1 MIQFKSNMDA
11 STVEEI
17 FAQIKNRQI
26 AALMFHGQ
34 MADYFDF
41 LSLHGYKRL
50 HEYQYFDESAEFRK
64 TGRYYINHHGKLIPD
79 SFSGDIRAIPDAWF
93 TANRMSVGKSTKQKA
108 VEDGFNAYHEWET
121 ETKAVYERYAKRLRE
136 LGNEADAIMVDCLV
150 KSVDH
155 ELKCLDRIIL
165 DLISA
170 GYDMVYIVESQKCL
184 HDKYK
189 KKIKEISLNG

>member
-1 MIQFKSNMDA
+1 MVQYKSNMDA
-11 STVEEI
+11 GTVEEI

-50 HEYQYFDESAEFRK
+50 HEYQYFAESAEFRK
-64 TGRYYINHHGKLIPD
+64 TCRYYINHHGKLLPD
-79 SFSGDIRAIPDAWF
+79 TFTGQIKVVPDAWL
-93 TANRMSVGKSTKQKA
+93 TANRMSVGRSTKQKA
-108 VEDGFNAYHEWET
+108 VEDGFNQYREWEND
-121 ETKAVYERYAKRLRE
+121 TKAVYSRYASRLRE
-136 LGNEADAIMVDCLV
+136 MEHEADAIMLDCLV
-150 KSVDH
+150 EDVDH

-165 DLISA
+165 DLISS
-170 GYDMVYIVESQKCL
+170 GYEMVYIVESQKEM

-189 KKIKEISLNG
+189 KMIKEIGR